1 MKKAI
6 VIGASS
12 GIGRELARV
21 LSRGSYAVGLAGR
34 RADLLKSLQNE
45 ITGAS
50 FIKHIDV
57 SKQDEAIGHLE
68 EFILEMGGLDLIVI
82 SSGVGFIN
90 PELGWKAE
98 KDTVDVNVSGFAAM
112 AGVAFKHFL
121 KQDYGH
127 IVGISSVAAL
137 RGGAEAPAYNASK
150 AFVSNYLGGLRQKA
164 AKAGAAITVTDI
176 KPGFVNTAMAKGE
189 GLFWVA
195 SPEKAAYQIYRAIE
209 GRRKH
214 AYITRRWRLMAWL
227 LKFMPDWIYNKL

>member
-21 LSRGSYAVGLAGR
+21 LSRDSYAVGLAGR
-34 RADLLKSLQNE
+34 RADLLKSLQDE